1 MYICICTIVLLKK
14 LIPYCTTT
22 SQYSTIIIYY
32 INSLKHD
39 MAQPQQVDFHIVCP
53 RMTLCVVCCCILTF
67 SLLNATKK

>member
-1 MYICICTIVLLKK
+1 MYICTIVLLKK

-22 SQYSTIIIYY
+22 SQYSIIIYY